1 VLVVIRPLCGR
12 INFSVKEKDEAR
24 PVRLLCAGFV
34 MMPSF
39 RFDAE

>member
-1 VLVVIRPLCGR
+1 VLVVVRPLCGR

-24 PVRLLCAGFV
+24 SVRRSRAGFV

-39 RFDAE
+39 RFDAG